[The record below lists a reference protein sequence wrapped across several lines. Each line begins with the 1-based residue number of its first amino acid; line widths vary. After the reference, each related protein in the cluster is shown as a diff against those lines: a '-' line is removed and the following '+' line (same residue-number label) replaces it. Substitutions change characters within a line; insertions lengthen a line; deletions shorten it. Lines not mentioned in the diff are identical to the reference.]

1 MTKGRSRITNNYIK
15 KIVIAC
21 VICVVGIV
29 GTINV
34 NADTKK
40 VDIVVNK
47 TKTIKVKEPS
57 VKVKWTIKNKKIVK
71 IVKIKGKKNNI
82 LKIKGIKTGKTKII
96 AKYKNKKRVFII
108 NVVNKNKKKNTDS
121 EKTLLLE
128 HNGSEGNLIFIVDKP
143 EFLIGKSKEAD
154 GTIANSTKVSRN
166 HCRIVREN
174 GSYMIQDL
182 ESTNGTSVNGYTLE
196 PDQKYY
202 LKDGD
207 SLVLADVE
215 FKITVS

>member
-1 MTKGRSRITNNYIK
+1 MRMIFNQIFVNMPDRQTELYY
-15 KIVIAC
+15 
-21 VICVVGIV
+21 VVM
-29 GTINV
+29 
-34 NADTKK
+34 DQ
-40 VDIVVNK
+40 
-47 TKTIKVKEPS
+47 TKTDAEVLRALIS
-57 VKVKWTIKNKKIVK
+57 YDF
-71 IVKIKGKKNNI
+71 
-82 LKIKGIKTGKTKII
+82 GIQAVEHTVENTG
-96 AKYKNKKRVFII
+96 
-108 NVVNKNKKKNTDS
+108 S

-215 FKITVS
+215 FKVTVS

>member
-1 MTKGRSRITNNYIK
+1 MTKGRSRITINYIK

-47 TKTIKVKEPS
+47 TKTIKVKKPS

-82 LKIKGIKTGKTKII
+82 G
-96 AKYKNKKRVFII
+96 NKKWQD
-108 NVVNKNKKKNTDS
+108 KNY
-121 EKTLLLE
+121 
-128 HNGSEGNLIFIVDKP
+128 
-143 EFLIGKSKEAD
+143 SK
-154 GTIANSTKVSRN
+154 I
-166 HCRIVREN
+166 
-174 GSYMIQDL
+174 
-182 ESTNGTSVNGYTLE
+182 
-196 PDQKYY
+196 
-202 LKDGD
+202 
-207 SLVLADVE
+207 
-215 FKITVS
+215 